1 MLIHN
6 TNRVKGTAMPQ
17 KLENGNK
24 TNETD
29 RPKHKNEKSKT
40 VLFQKNEGNPKR
52 LA

>member
-1 MLIHN
+1 
-6 TNRVKGTAMPQ
+6 MPQ
-17 KLENGNK
+17 KLEKGGEI
-24 TNETD
+24 NERD